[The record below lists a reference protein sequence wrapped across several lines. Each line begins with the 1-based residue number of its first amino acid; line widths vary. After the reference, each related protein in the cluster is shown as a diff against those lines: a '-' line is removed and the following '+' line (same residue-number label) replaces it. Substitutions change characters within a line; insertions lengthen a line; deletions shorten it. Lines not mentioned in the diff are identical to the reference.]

1 MAMAVPFTGVHSSS
15 FCEHT
20 LAHHEREGRPMV
32 YKTDL
37 TMMYATHD
45 ALRRDLDAI
54 IRITASD
61 TDDPRVLLRSAVGW
75 QLFKKFL
82 HVHHCA
88 EDDLLWPA
96 MRRALVGDEAAEALL
111 DAMQAEHARID
122 PLLTEIDAALGD
134 RGKASQRLGELTE
147 TLASALHGHLDHEE
161 IDVLPLIDST
171 VSEQEWGAFGA
182 ETGKRVGED
191 IERFFPWALESATP
205 QIRSAVLGVLPP
217 PMLHA
222 YRDVWQPA
230 YADLALWPTG
240 AVQ

>member
-1 MAMAVPFTGVHSSS
+1 MA
-15 FCEHT
+15 
-20 LAHHEREGRPMV
+20 

-45 ALRRDLDAI
+45 ALRGDLDAI
-54 IRITASD
+54 TRIAASGV
-61 TDDPRVLLRSAVGW
+61 DDPRVLLRSAVGW
-75 QLFKKFL
+75 QLFKDFL

-96 MRRALVGDEAAEALL
+96 MRRALVGDMASLALL
-111 DAMQAEHARID
+111 DAMEAEHARID
-122 PLLTEIDAALGD
+122 PLLAEIDAALCD
-134 RGKASQRLGELTE
+134 RETGPQRLGELAD
-147 TLASALHGHLDHEE
+147 TLASALRGHLDHEE

-191 IERFFPWALESATP
+191 IQRFFPWALESAAP
-205 QIRSAVLGVLPP
+205 EIRSAVLGVLPP
-217 PMLHA
+217 PMVHA

-230 YADLALWPTG
+230 YAELALWPTA
-240 AVQ
+240 AVQDAPPMVERGP